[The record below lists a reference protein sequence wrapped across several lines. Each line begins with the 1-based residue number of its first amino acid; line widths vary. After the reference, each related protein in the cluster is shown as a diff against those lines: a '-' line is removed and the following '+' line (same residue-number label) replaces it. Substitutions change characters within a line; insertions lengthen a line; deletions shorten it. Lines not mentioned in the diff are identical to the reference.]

1 MKYSQLIGKTSRQ
14 KLPGSEVISHQL
26 LLRAGYI
33 TPVAAGIYTFLPL
46 GFRVLEKIDRIIKEE
61 FTKRS
66 IQHIL
71 MPFVHPASLWEET
84 GRFTKWRK
92 VLAVFEAKHGG
103 QYLLAPTHEETVT
116 DIARKFISSHK
127 DMPVI
132 VNQNQWKYRDEV
144 RVNGGLLR
152 TREFLMQDAY
162 SFDKDEEGLAKSFAT
177 VSEAY
182 HAIFKRIGLPVIV
195 VKADSGAIGGTGSEE
210 FMVESAAGEDRILVC
225 SEGDYK
231 ANVEKAE
238 SKFPAFVQNEPKK
251 SMEEVEGKDIIGVEA
266 LAKFLQI
273 PVEQTTKT
281 LLYQADDRVVAVCVR
296 GEYSVSEVKLGNLL
310 GCMNLHLAK
319 ADVVRRVTGAEVGY
333 AGPVG
338 LPEDVEVLWD
348 LSCEGRV
355 NFECGGN
362 KTHFHN
368 INVNFGDDVALP
380 SKFVDIRE
388 VKEGEVC
395 VKCGKGT
402 IKEARTIELGHV
414 FKLGT
419 VYSDKMKAQFTDSD
433 GMQKPIIMGCY
444 GIGMTRAL
452 AASVEMSHDD
462 KGIIW
467 SPEIAPYHVH
477 LISLPGGEEK
487 AQALYTKL
495 WAMGIEVL
503 WDDRDTGAGVK
514 FADADLIG
522 LPIRLVVSQK
532 TGDLIEMK
540 KRSQTDASLVSEQ
553 DCIKLLTPKGT
564 D

>member
-26 LLRAGYI
+26 LLRAGFI
-33 TPVAAGIYTFLPL
+33 TPVAAGIYSFLPL

-103 QYLLAPTHEETVT
+103 EYLLAPTHEETVT
-116 DIARKFISSHK
+116 DIARKFISSYK

-182 HAIFKRIGLPVIV
+182 HAIFKRIGLPVTV

-210 FMVESAAGEDRILVC
+210 FMVESEAGEDRIFVC
-225 SEGDYK
+225 SNGDYK
-231 ANVEKAE
+231 ANIEKAE
-238 SKFPAFVQNEPKK
+238 SQFSVFTQNEEKK
-251 SMEEVEGKDIIGVEA
+251 PMEEVEGQGIIGVDA
-266 LAKFLQI
+266 LAKFLKI
-273 PVEQTTKT
+273 PVAQTTKT

-296 GEYSVSEVKLGNLL
+296 GEYSVSEVKLANLL

-319 ADVVRRVTGAEVGY
+319 AEVVKRVTGADVGY

-338 LPEDVEVLWD
+338 LPDDVEVLWD

-368 INVNFGDDVALP
+368 INVNFVDDVALP
-380 SKFVDIRE
+380 SKFVDVRE
-388 VKEGEVC
+388 VKAGETC
-395 VKCGKGT
+395 IKCGKGT
-402 IKEARTIELGHV
+402 LVEARTIELGHV

-419 VYSDKMKAQFTDSD
+419 VYSEKMKAVFTDSD
-433 GMQKPIIMGCY
+433 GKQKLIIMGCY

-462 KGIIW
+462 RGIIW
-467 SPEIAPYHVH
+467 SDEIAPFAVH
-477 LISLPGGEEK
+477 LVSLPGGEEK
-487 AQALYTKL
+487 AQELYQKL
-495 WAMGIEVL
+495 WAQGVEVL
-503 WDDRDTGAGVK
+503 WDDRDVAAGIK
-514 FADADLIG
+514 FADCDLIG
-522 LPIRLVVSQK
+522 LPYRLVASKK
-532 TGDLIEMK
+532 TGDQVEVK
-540 KRSQTDASLVSEQ
+540 KRSESDGSLLSYEA
-553 DCIKLLTPKGT
+553 CMKLLVPKGVA
-564 D
+564 

>member
-26 LLRAGYI
+26 LLRAGFI

-116 DIARKFISSHK
+116 DIARKFISSYK

-182 HAIFKRIGLPVIV
+182 HAIFKRIGLPVTV

-210 FMVESAAGEDRILVC
+210 FMVESEAGEDRIFVC
-225 SEGDYK
+225 SNGDYK
-231 ANVEKAE
+231 ANIEKAE
-238 SKFPAFVQNEPKK
+238 SQFSAFTQNEEKK
-251 SMEEVEGKDIIGVEA
+251 PMEEVEGQGIIGVDA
-266 LAKFLQI
+266 LAKSLKI
-273 PVEQTTKT
+273 PVAQTTKT

-296 GEYSVSEVKLGNLL
+296 GEYSVSEVKLANIL

-319 ADVVRRVTGAEVGY
+319 AEVVKRVTGAEVGY

-368 INVNFGDDVALP
+368 INVNFVDDVAMP
-380 SKFVDIRE
+380 SKFVDVRE
-388 VKEGEVC
+388 VKAGETC
-395 VKCGKGT
+395 IKCGKGT
-402 IKEARTIELGHV
+402 LVEARTIELGHV

-419 VYSDKMKAQFTDSD
+419 VYSEKMKAVFTDSD
-433 GMQKPIIMGCY
+433 GKQKLIIMGCY

-452 AASVEMSHDD
+452 AASVEMSHDER
-462 KGIIW
+462 GIIW
-467 SPEIAPYHVH
+467 SREIAPFTVH
-477 LISLPGGEEK
+477 LISLPGGEDK
-487 AQALYTKL
+487 AQDLYQKL
-495 WAMGIEVL
+495 WAQGVEVL
-503 WDDRDTGAGVK
+503 WDDRDVAAGIK
-514 FADADLIG
+514 FADCDLIG
-522 LPIRLVVSQK
+522 LPYRLVVSQK
-532 TGDLIEMK
+532 TGDQVEVRR
-540 KRSQTDASLVSEQ
+540 RSESTSVLMGFDEALG
-553 DCIKLLTPKGT
+553 LMHG
-564 D
+564 

>member
-281 LLYQADDRVVAVCVR
+281 LLYQADDMVVAVCVR